1 VSARLATFWAG
12 GLLLGIEVTMVQE
25 VLSAQPVTPVPLAPP
40 GVLGLLNLRGQLVT
54 VVDARHRL
62 GLAERPAA
70 DSGVNFVIRTED
82 EVVSLVVDRAG
93 DVVEVDPGDYEEVSE
108 LLDESIR
115 TLVTGAYKLDRALL
129 LVLDAERTVS
139 VWAS

>member
-1 VSARLATFWAG
+1 MSARLATFWAG

-25 VLSAQPVTPVPLAPP
+25 VLAAQPVTPVPLAPP

-62 GLAERPAA
+62 GLLERHAA
-70 DSGVNFVIRTED
+70 DRGVNFVIRTED